1 MSTAN
6 QATLIIALTTVIFP
20 LVSGAGLSL
29 VLNRLLVSEKSQKTS
44 SLIALVLSLLV
55 SFVGILSLGQL
66 WGADAIRYLFW
77 SPLLAGIFWQFVN
90 RQWLFK
96 CMPIILVAIS
106 TYMLSAPLKGVW
118 REGIDLALLNEFLV
132 PAMAL
137 AVLGL
142 QVNLKSMQQSQAQ
155 PQTQIQAELQ
165 TELQTELQVV
175 KPADFAALALTFGF
189 AAPVIGLSGSASL
202 AQLLAAF
209 GLSVAGV
216 GLMALWKGF
225 ELSQASYITAY
236 FTLFCTLLYA
246 HLYLSPALSPSL
258 FCLLILAPSC
268 TSLSSLWSL
277 RPFKQTLLAIALCL
291 PLLLVALGL
300 VASKEL
306 NSQANQQETDE
317 FGASY

>member
-6 QATLIIALTTVIFP
+6 QATLIIGLTTVVLP
-20 LVSGAGLSL
+20 LVSGAGLSF
-29 VLNRLLVSEKSQKTS
+29 VLNRLLVSEKSHKTS
-44 SLIALVLSLLV
+44 SLIALSLSLLV

-77 SPLLAGIFWQFVN
+77 GPLLAGIFWQFVSHK
-90 RQWLFK
+90 RFLQYI
-96 CMPIILVAIS
+96 PTALVAIS
-106 TYMLSAPLKGVW
+106 TYMLSAPLKGLW

-137 AVLGL
+137 AILGL
-142 QVNLKSMQQSQAQ
+142 QVNLKSMTQQ
-155 PQTQIQAELQ
+155 QT
-165 TELQTELQVV
+165 T

-268 TSLSSLWSL
+268 ASLSFSWSL
-277 RPFKQTLLAIALCL
+277 GPFKQTLLTLALCL